1 MKKIV
6 LLISISFVLFSCQDR
21 GEITSEPTDFI
32 EINGKI
38 YKLMQIVPKNG
49 YRAIWIMYPKDSL
62 NSQPQS
68 INYTIQEGK
77 HSINQTVIKVD

>member
-6 LLISISFVLFSCQDR
+6 LLSGEK

-38 YKLMQIVPKNG
+38 YKLMQVIPKNG

-68 INYTIQEGK
+68 INYTTQEGK